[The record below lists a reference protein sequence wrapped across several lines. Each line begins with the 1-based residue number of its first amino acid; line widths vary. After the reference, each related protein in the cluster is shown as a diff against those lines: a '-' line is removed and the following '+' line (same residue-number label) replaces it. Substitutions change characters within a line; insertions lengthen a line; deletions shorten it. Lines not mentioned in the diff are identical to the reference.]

1 VITKAQYGW
10 SPARLVIYLMGKG
23 KREEHRNPHVVA
35 SWDGLDSRWQP
46 EQIGPTEFD
55 LRLGPMIDALHAP
68 AIAAGLPLRHD
79 AATQRGRTKNGYV
92 WHCSV
97 RNRAEDPDLSDQ
109 QWAAIAREVL
119 HGTGIATHRDHGGP
133 RWFAVRHADDHIH
146 IAVVLVRQDTSRRFW
161 PEFDRWRLRAVAAN
175 LERRYGLELTAPAD
189 QTAAPGQRRGE
200 LEKASRSG
208 ALPARIELARA
219 VRDAAARTFTPE
231 AFVEELRRMGYLAEL
246 RYLPSGD
253 PIGYKIARTADV
265 NADGQPVYYGGSKLA
280 PDLSLPRLLKRW
292 ASASTPVPNTS
303 ASARERQSLL
313 DEARRSAEQA
323 RSCVRGAR
331 AGQHVED
338 PDGIAHATA
347 DMFTALRNLAGEGQ
361 PGGPATAAAQRY
373 DRACRAPHDPVPQ
386 LGELAAE
393 LRGLAWQL
401 MALRGLRGGEQ
412 PAAVLLAVALAALAL
427 EIAALQRTRGRVHQ
441 ARAAREAAWLAR
453 RWRPRRPTT
462 AGGLAAGMP
471 LQRGS
476 SGQLPTPQKART
488 S

>member
-1 VITKAQYGW
+1 MLSDRSVDLY
-10 SPARLVIYLMGKG
+10 
-23 KREEHRNPHVVA
+23 RELR
-35 SWDGLDSRWQP
+35 RKP
-46 EQIGPTEFD
+46 ETEFD

-68 AIAAGLPLRHD
+68 AIAAGLPLRKEGV
-79 AATQRGRTKNGYV
+79 TSRGKPKNGYV

-97 RNRAEDPDLSDQ
+97 RNRPEDPVLSDL
-109 QWAAIAREVL
+109 QWAAIARDVL
-119 HGTGIATHRDHGGP
+119 HGTGIATRGDHGGP

-161 PEFDRWRLRAVAAN
+161 PEFDRWRLRAVARN

-200 LEKASRSG
+200 LEKASRNG
-208 ALPARIELARA
+208 AVPARIELARA
-219 VRDAAARTFTPE
+219 VRDAAGRTFTPE

-253 PIGYKIARTADV
+253 PIGYKIARSGDV
-265 NADGQPVYYGGSKLA
+265 NTAGQPIYYGGSKLA

-292 ASASTPVPNTS
+292 ASASTPVPHTS
-303 ASARERQSLL
+303 ASASERQSLL
-313 DEARRSAEQA
+313 DDARGSAEQA

-361 PGGPATAAAQRY
+361 PGGPATAAAQCY

-427 EIAALQRTRGRVHQ
+427 EIAAWQRTRGRVHQ

-453 RWRPRRPTT
+453 RWRPAPRSTTGEPVIGQRR
-462 AGGLAAGMP
+462 
-471 LQRGS
+471 QHS
-476 SGQLPTPQKART
+476 SQARFEQART